1 MSLSTPHL
9 IYIVGAYALSV
20 LGLVGLLGW
29 AFFGSRTE
37 HEA

>member
-1 MSLSTPHL
+1 MSFSTPHL

-29 AFFGSRTE
+29 AFSCARTE